1 MPTEAQPLD
10 GYTVI
15 SFEHA
20 IAAPLCTR
28 QLADLGA
35 RVIKIERRDRGDF
48 ARGYDQRVHEQSS
61 HFVWTNRGKQSLT
74 LDIKQPA
81 AQDIISRLLEQS
93 DVLVENLAPGALQR
107 CGLDYAAVKKNFP
120 QLIYCSISG
129 YGSEGPYSKRKAYD
143 LMIQAESGF
152 LSVTGQEDSFA
163 KSGIS
168 IADIAAGSQAHAA
181 ILSALL
187 KKLKTGKGSRI
198 EISMLEAMVDWMGY
212 PLYYAY
218 EGQQPPPRTG
228 ADHASIYPYG
238 AFNCADDQTLMLGI
252 QNEREWK
259 SFCSAVLNTP
269 ELSSDPRFTDNSL
282 RSENREALRTL
293 IQDKL
298 QNQPLE
304 QISQALDSTGI
315 AWARVNTLQQVWQHP
330 QLEARKRFAEF
341 ITPGGKVRGTIPAT
355 GQQNQPLGQVPA
367 LGEQTDSI
375 LTELGYSAPE
385 IAAFRNEKV
394 V

>member
-1 MPTEAQPLD
+1 MPTEALPLD

-35 RVIKIERRDRGDF
+35 RVIKIERRESGDF
-48 ARGYDQRVHEQSS
+48 ARGYDQRVHAQSS
-61 HFVWTNRGKQSLT
+61 HFVWTNRSKQSLT

-81 AQDIISRLLEQS
+81 AQDIISRLLEKS

-107 CGLDYAAVKKNFP
+107 CGLDYDSIQKSFP

-129 YGSEGPYSKRKAYD
+129 YGRGGPFSERKAYD

-152 LSVTGQEDSFA
+152 LSVTGQGDSFA

-168 IADIAAGSQAHAA
+168 IADIAAGTQAQAA
-181 ILSALL
+181 VLSALL
-187 KKLKTGKGSRI
+187 KKHKTGKGSLI
-198 EISMLEAMVDWMGY
+198 EISMLEAMVEWMGY

-238 AFNCADDQTLMLGI
+238 AFRCADDQTLMLGI
-252 QNEREWK
+252 QNEREWE
-259 SFCSAVLNTP
+259 SFCSEVLKAP
-269 ELSSDPRFTDNSL
+269 ELSSDPKFTDNSL
-282 RSENREALRTL
+282 RSENREALRTI
-293 IQDKL
+293 IQNKMQD
-298 QNQPLE
+298 QPLA
-304 QISQALDSTGI
+304 QVAHALDSTGI

-330 QLEARKRFAEF
+330 QLKARKRFAEF
-341 ITPGGKVRGTIPAT
+341 TTPGGEVRGLLPPTASESRKLGPIPNV
-355 GQQNQPLGQVPA
+355 GEHNQ
-367 LGEQTDSI
+367 EI
-375 LTELGYSAPE
+375 LAELGYSHSE
-385 IAAFRNEKV
+385 IAALRDQNV